1 MNKETITRDNEKVA
15 LLLERM
21 NRLME
26 NMESLA
32 ENYKPVLGGERF
44 LTDKELS
51 GMLKV
56 SRRSLQDY
64 RNEGRI
70 PYIQLGGKI
79 LYRESDIEQVLKNGY
94 REAYRLN
101 LLSS

>member
-1 MNKETITRDNEKVA
+1 MNKETITRNNEKVA
-15 LLLERM
+15 LLLEKM

-32 ENYKPVLGGERF
+32 ENFKPVLGGERF

-51 GMLKV
+51 AMLKI

-79 LYRESDIEQVLKNGY
+79 LYRESDIEQILKNGY
-94 REAYRLN
+94 RKAYREEM
-101 LLSS
+101 

>member
-1 MNKETITRDNEKVA
+1 MNKETITRDNEKVV

-21 NRLME
+21 DRLME
-26 NMESLA
+26 NMESLS

-51 GMLKV
+51 AMLKI

-79 LYRESDIEQVLKNGY
+79 LYRESDIEQILKNGY
-94 REAYRLN
+94 RKAYREEM
-101 LLSS
+101 

>member
-1 MNKETITRDNEKVA
+1 MNKETITRNNEKVT

-21 NRLME
+21 DRLMK
-26 NMESLA
+26 NMESLT

-51 GMLKV
+51 AMLKI

-79 LYRESDIEQVLKNGY
+79 LYRESDIEQILKNGY
-94 REAYRLN
+94 RKAYREEM
-101 LLSS
+101 

>member
-15 LLLERM
+15 LLLEKI

-32 ENYKPVLGGERF
+32 ENYKPVFGGERF

-94 REAYRLN
+94 RKAYREEM
-101 LLSS
+101 

>member
-1 MNKETITRDNEKVA
+1 MTKETITRDNEKVA
-15 LLLERM
+15 LLLEKM

-26 NMESLA
+26 NMESLS

-51 GMLKV
+51 AMLKI

-64 RNEGRI
+64 RNEGKI

-79 LYRESDIEQVLKNGY
+79 LYRESDIEQILKNGY
-94 REAYRLN
+94 RKAYREEM
-101 LLSS
+101 

>member
-32 ENYKPVLGGERF
+32 ENFKPVLGGERV

-94 REAYRLN
+94 RKAYREEM
-101 LLSS
+101 

>member
-1 MNKETITRDNEKVA
+1 
-15 LLLERM
+15 
-21 NRLME
+21 
-26 NMESLA
+26 
-32 ENYKPVLGGERF
+32 
-44 LTDKELS
+44 
-51 GMLKV
+51 MLKV

-101 LLSS
+101 L

>member
-1 MNKETITRDNEKVA
+1 MNKETITRNNEKVA
-15 LLLERM
+15 LLLEKM

-32 ENYKPVLGGERF
+32 ENYKPVLGGECF

-94 REAYRLN
+94 RKAYREEM
-101 LLSS
+101 

>member
-15 LLLERM
+15 LLLEKM

-44 LTDKELS
+44 MTDKELS
-51 GMLKV
+51 AMLKI

-79 LYRESDIEQVLKNGY
+79 LYRESDIEQILKNGY
-94 REAYRLN
+94 RKAYREEM
-101 LLSS
+101 

>member
-1 MNKETITRDNEKVA
+1 MNKETITRDNEKVT
-15 LLLERM
+15 LRLERM
-21 NRLME
+21 DRLME
-26 NMESLA
+26 NIESLA

-101 LLSS
+101 L

>member
-1 MNKETITRDNEKVA
+1 MNNELMTKDNEKVMY
-15 LLLERM
+15 LLNRMDRLLE
-21 NRLME
+21 
-26 NMESLA
+26 NMDSLT
-32 ENYKPVLGGERF
+32 ENYKPVLGGECF

-51 GMLKV
+51 GILKV

-70 PYIQLGGKI
+70 PYIQLGRKI

-101 LLSS
+101 L

>member
-15 LLLERM
+15 LLLEKM

-32 ENYKPVLGGERF
+32 ENYKPVLGDERF

-51 GMLKV
+51 AMLKI

-79 LYRESDIEQVLKNGY
+79 LYRESDIEQILKNGY
-94 REAYRLN
+94 RKAYREEM
-101 LLSS
+101 

>member
-1 MNKETITRDNEKVA
+1 MNYEPITRNNEKVMC
-15 LLLERM
+15 LLNKM
-21 NRLME
+21 DRLLE
-26 NMESLA
+26 NMEYLT

-51 GMLKV
+51 RILKI

-64 RNEGRI
+64 RNEGKI

-79 LYRESDIEQVLKNGY
+79 LYRESDIEEVLKTGY

-101 LLSS
+101 L

>member
-21 NRLME
+21 DRLME

-51 GMLKV
+51 AMLKI

-79 LYRESDIEQVLKNGY
+79 LYRESDIEQILKNGY
-94 REAYRLN
+94 RKAYREEM
-101 LLSS
+101 

>member
-15 LLLERM
+15 LLLEKM

-32 ENYKPVLGGERF
+32 ENYKLVLGGERF

-94 REAYRLN
+94 RKAYREEM
-101 LLSS
+101 

>member
-21 NRLME
+21 DRLME
-26 NMESLA
+26 NMESLS

-51 GMLKV
+51 AMLKI

-64 RNEGRI
+64 RNEGKI

-79 LYRESDIEQVLKNGY
+79 LYRESDIEQILKNGY
-94 REAYRLN
+94 RKAYREEM
-101 LLSS
+101 

>member
-1 MNKETITRDNEKVA
+1 MNYEPMTRNNEKVMC
-15 LLLERM
+15 LLNKM
-21 NRLME
+21 DRLLE
-26 NMESLA
+26 NMEYLT

-51 GMLKV
+51 RILKI

-101 LLSS
+101 L

>member
-21 NRLME
+21 DRLME
-26 NMESLA
+26 NMESLS

-51 GMLKV
+51 GMLKI

-79 LYRESDIEQVLKNGY
+79 LYRESDIEQILKNGY
-94 REAYRLN
+94 RKAYREEM
-101 LLSS
+101 

>member
-15 LLLERM
+15 LLLEKM
-21 NRLME
+21 NRIME

-32 ENYKPVLGGERF
+32 ENYKPVLGDERF

-94 REAYRLN
+94 RKAYREEM
-101 LLSS
+101 